1 MSFEFF
7 LSLYDAHSRSQG
19 PQLFRV
25 VTPLLLREDPI
36 GLAPVPNLARAFWL
50 VRTSLSLLPRPSSI
64 FLIIAAD
71 SSKVTHLFVLSVEHM
86 SLSFL
91 QSSSKK
97 LVLGCNILSPGCPW
111 LFTYLALAFFRSSVL
126 CGVKRGRWHN
136 REGHTVLSVI
146 SGEGEAVTEYLGRP
160 IPSGAKPPTCEYAAA
175 AANALSAHCH
185 WRNEREDRPRWGR
198 QNQRAVPFSVEHG
211 E

>member
-1 MSFEFF
+1 M
-7 LSLYDAHSRSQG
+7 
-19 PQLFRV
+19 
-25 VTPLLLREDPI
+25 
-36 GLAPVPNLARAFWL
+36 
-50 VRTSLSLLPRPSSI
+50 
-64 FLIIAAD
+64 
-71 SSKVTHLFVLSVEHM
+71 LSVEHM
-86 SLSFL
+86 SLFCL

-97 LVLGCNILSPGCPW
+97 IVQGCKILSPGCPW
-111 LFTYLALAFFRSSVL
+111 LFTYLALVILRNSLIETFCGVERESVGIRRRASVL
-126 CGVKRGRWHN
+126 P
-136 REGHTVLSVI
+136 VI

-175 AANALSAHCH
+175 AAANAPSAHCH